1 MGAKLNRPGRLADR
15 DKTDVAAW
23 DCPNSEPNANGKAET
38 LSSFVLTLE
47 RAWKWWLDSG
57 FPFGSPWL
65 LQGYLE
71 NDLIAVRVV
80 PLSCLDVSPVFGP
93 SSWG

>member
-23 DCPNSEPNANGKAET
+23 DCPISEPNANGKAET

-47 RAWKWWLDSG
+47 RA
-57 FPFGSPWL
+57 
-65 LQGYLE
+65 
-71 NDLIAVRVV
+71 
-80 PLSCLDVSPVFGP
+80 
-93 SSWG
+93 